1 MKNDDQ
7 LSGKHSSRHWTGK
20 QQLNQKQISGLA
32 FHLSF
37 VYKISHVSI
46 CPKYAKYKNSR
57 NTHRFKVIPFQFKKL
72 FEQVIHIQ
80 IQELEEYPE
89 IQSNTKEI

>member
-7 LSGKHSSRHWTGK
+7 LSGQHSSKHWTGK

-37 VYKISHVSI
+37 VYNVSRVDL
-46 CPKYAKYKNSR
+46 PKVCKYKNSR
-57 NTHRFKVIPFQFKKL
+57 NTHRFKVIPFKFKEW